1 MHVVSFFVK
10 KFDNIFRKYG
20 LISYLTK
27 IKRQAIIK
35 LSNAKLKYPN
45 TQEHH
50 LHLFRRKDE
59 GSERTFG
66 SGFTVR
72 FKTYQYILNIEL
84 RSQSI
89 FQIRFLISMAN
100 LRIKTFV
107 LNLKL

>member
-1 MHVVSFFVK
+1 MLYVFFFVNE
-10 KFDNIFRKYG
+10 FDNIFRKYG

-50 LHLFRRKDE
+50 LHLFGRKGE
-59 GSERTFG
+59 GSEGTFG

-72 FKTYQYILNIEL
+72 F
-84 RSQSI
+84 
-89 FQIRFLISMAN
+89 
-100 LRIKTFV
+100 
-107 LNLKL
+107 